1 MKKGKRLDE
10 ALISERSARDKNEA
24 FVIVTEGR
32 VFVNGQKAVSPAQ
45 IVGQNDR
52 IEVRGGRE
60 FVGRGAY
67 KLEAALTKFAID
79 VREKVCA
86 DAGSAVGGFVE
97 VLLKRGAKK
106 VYAIDTASGKLDVK
120 LRNDSRVILKEE
132 TDIRSTSL
140 PEPTDLITID
150 VSLISLRE
158 ILPRVKKFLAQ
169 GAEIIA
175 LFKPQYET
183 RDQSILRHGVVKDS
197 AAREALLGDF
207 LAWAGENN
215 WRILG
220 KIESPIRGNEG
231 NVEYLLH
238 IQPK

>member
-1 MKKGKRLDE
+1 MKRKRLDDI
-10 ALISERSARDKNEA
+10 LVEREFVEDKQKA
-24 FVIVTEGR
+24 FIVVTEGR

-52 IEVRGGRE
+52 IEVLRGRE

-67 KLEAALTKFAID
+67 KLEAALVKFNID
-79 VREKVCA
+79 VHGKICA
-86 DAGSAVGGFVE
+86 DVGSAIGGFVE

-106 VYAIDTASGKLDVK
+106 VYAIDTAFGKLDIK
-120 LRNDSRVILKEE
+120 LRNDPRVVLMEE
-132 TDIRSTSL
+132 TDIRSAAL
-140 PEPTDLITID
+140 PEPIELATID

-158 ILPRVKKFLAQ
+158 ILPRIKKFLAQ

-197 AAREALLGDF
+197 AARIVLLDGF
-207 LAWAGENN
+207 LTWAGENN